1 MKTEKTIAEDYIVSF
16 NDFILKRLNE
26 NIEEILNKDSLKKV
40 WEPMWNKFTEIE
52 RKDWII
58 NISKN
63 IAKEKALIDLG
74 NDANL
79 MKHHMSS
86 LRIETKI
93 NEYIEKVSS
102 IAIDFYYTHFES
114 LNEDKIFNDYKAE
127 IDKVLSKE
135 TVGQKEETNYI
146 KICNTPDVFK
156 SIGLE
161 DKDITIKRSKIRI
174 CNLPKEEGG
183 HNITKEIYYKLPEL
197 FQNPAYILKSKTEA
211 KSVVA
216 ILNEIDDEKMPILV
230 AIKPDEKG
238 IYEFQTIDTNLLKSI
253 YGRDKFEN
261 FINDNEENL
270 LFKDEKQIAELNEK
284 ISKHDDLELK

>member
-1 MKTEKTIAEDYIVSF
+1 MEKEKKKIDREYTGFKDKNGKEIFDGDILELDKDNYGTVILTNDWEIILKDPKGSFDDKYYLKNF
-16 NDFILKRLNE
+16 NDE
-26 NIEEILNKDSLKKV
+26 AKV
-40 WEPMWNKFTEIE
+40 I
-52 RKDWII
+52 
-58 NISKN
+58 
-63 IAKEKALIDLG
+63 G
-74 NDANL
+74 NQYDN
-79 MKHHMSS
+79 S
-86 LRIETKI
+86 
-93 NEYIEKVSS
+93 
-102 IAIDFYYTHFES
+102 
-114 LNEDKIFNDYKAE
+114 DYKAE

-161 DKDITIKRSKIRI
+161 DKDITIKRNKIRI

-197 FQNPAYILKSKTEA
+197 FQSPAYILKSKTEA

-253 YGRDKFEN
+253 YGRDKFEK
-261 FINDNEENL
+261 FINDNKENL
-270 LFKDEKQIAELNEK
+270 LFKDDKQIAELNEK
-284 ISKHDDLELK
+284 IGIMQAAKTDDLEQNKKEL